1 MRSCMR
7 SWGPLYDANE
17 RSSVSKWDLYLVSH
31 IKELPRLGYNHSI
44 HSVSFKII
52 CRTKQLWVH
61 FCHPQIACILWCS
74 SIREV
79 WILLQRRNKLKFS
92 FLHPLTF
99 WTVIR
104 SFQIILFHFH
114 KRKEAAGIENF
125 LSPDQVNI
133 LGDISGS
140 GAFEVTKAVK
150 GWFDSISQFTEKIC
164 WKPPCWYTLEK
175 NFRYLTPL
183 NCKKNNSNYF
193 CHLLCY
199 IAAGQVFWELWMQIK
214 AAVFHFKYMG
224 FPVNLG
230 LRYIRIPQLSY
241 WEPLPC
247 AWQAS
252 ELQVNSDPF
261 RPK

>member
-1 MRSCMR
+1 MDRFAPLGLMNWNPKDTQDEIFTHSSFLKHLKWHYWSLKMELGYLTAMRSCMR

-31 IKELPRLGYNHSI
+31 IKGLPRLGYNHSI

-104 SFQIILFHFH
+104 SF
-114 KRKEAAGIENF
+114 
-125 LSPDQVNI
+125 
-133 LGDISGS
+133 
-140 GAFEVTKAVK
+140 
-150 GWFDSISQFTEKIC
+150 
-164 WKPPCWYTLEK
+164 
-175 NFRYLTPL
+175 
-183 NCKKNNSNYF
+183 
-193 CHLLCY
+193 
-199 IAAGQVFWELWMQIK
+199 
-214 AAVFHFKYMG
+214 
-224 FPVNLG
+224 
-230 LRYIRIPQLSY
+230 
-241 WEPLPC
+241 
-247 AWQAS
+247 
-252 ELQVNSDPF
+252 
-261 RPK
+261 